1 MTLTSIIIGL
11 IDTEVGMKIWEK
23 QSQFADIQSII
34 QRLVKCTFFERLG
47 WRRFPQ
53 LETTLKKLRD
63 IVRDIKIILTQ
74 LMKRPIIFWVISNGI
89 DYAAYSR
96 LCGIDWAFLII
107 FYPKS

>member
-1 MTLTSIIIGL
+1 MIIGL

-63 IVRDIKIILTQ
+63 IVRDIKIILTE
-74 LMKRPIIFWVISNGI
+74 LMKRPIIFG
-89 DYAAYSR
+89 
-96 LCGIDWAFLII
+96 
-107 FYPKS
+107 P

>member
-63 IVRDIKIILTQ
+63 IVRDIKIILTD
-74 LMKRPIIFWVISNGI
+74 FNGI
-89 DYAAYSR
+89 DR
-96 LCGIDWAFLII
+96 AFLII
-107 FYPKS
+107 FIPNRSSNRGPRQRQI

>member
-1 MTLTSIIIGL
+1 MIIGL

-63 IVRDIKIILTQ
+63 IVRDIKIILTE
-74 LMKRPIIFWVISNGI
+74 LMKRPIIFGS
-89 DYAAYSR
+89 
-96 LCGIDWAFLII
+96 
-107 FYPKS
+107 